1 MAEVHARIVGALDSR
16 ADVPSDSDSDAPR
29 EGRGG
34 DPLLDPEED
43 SGEEE
48 EDDSEERDDDHRTL
62 AEVLCDV
69 QTTAN
74 MIFSQRD
81 VASAETKLR
90 ALARVPAGLLS
101 EETLDE
107 HLDATL
113 AACRDDESLGDRRL
127 VFTPERKKRLRV
139 RLHETTVRPPMRGVG
154 SGGAQAPREPVA
166 ARARKTE
173 LQRERRRRER
183 DRRRAATRASTDTP
197 VGVSPVIETTSNA
210 PGAMGARKG
219 SVDVFPPPAAEV
231 VQAAVANAAEK
242 EEDAGARRTVAA
254 PPRTSSA
261 TPAASART
269 PVGPVR
275 GDGARSAN
283 PARVPFRIP
292 WRSAVARGAANEPIA
307 DVSGDASVAPRSF
320 PTQNVAAPAS
330 RVVEIE
336 PAAAP
341 APARRIVTRGF
352 RPPLRAAARGRGARG
367 SGSEP
372 ATPAAPFKN
381 PFTPKN

>member
-1 MAEVHARIVGALDSR
+1 MQARVVGTLDSR
-16 ADVPSDSDSDAPR
+16 ADLPSDSDSDAPR
-29 EGRGG
+29 EGGERGR
-34 DPLLDPEED
+34 DAPDPEED
-43 SGEEE
+43 D
-48 EDDSEERDDDHRTL
+48 EDDRTL
-62 AEVLCDV
+62 AEVLGDA

-127 VFTPERKKRLRV
+127 VFTPERKTRLRV
-139 RLHETTVRPPMRGVG
+139 RLHETMVRPPMRGVG

-183 DRRRAATRASTDTP
+183 DRRRAATRASTESP

-219 SVDVFPPPAAEV
+219 SVDVVSPPAAEV
-231 VQAAVANAAEK
+231 VPAAVE
-242 EEDAGARRTVAA
+242 EEDAGA
-254 PPRTSSA
+254 PPRTKFA
-261 TPAASART
+261 TSAASART
-269 PVGPVR
+269 PVGPGR
-275 GDGARSAN
+275 GAGARSAI
-283 PARVPFRIP
+283 PARASFRIP
-292 WRSAVARGAANEPIA
+292 WRSAVARGAANEPVA
-307 DVSGDASVAPRSF
+307 SVSDVSGAASVAPRSF

-330 RVVEIE
+330 RVVELE
-336 PAAAP
+336 HPAAP
-341 APARRIVTRGF
+341 TPARRDVTRGF

-372 ATPAAPFKN
+372 AAPAAPFKN